1 MVISRLRRHPDST
14 VRNLGTAIDSAHR
27 NRLSIDEQ
35 RWIGAVES
43 LRTRLLNSTEQ
54 VPVVDYGAGFPSD
67 NRSEEQMLAG
77 VDTVEVVGEAC
88 REYSKSSLW
97 TGLLFRLVRTFRP
110 AVGIELGTC
119 LGVSAAAHGA
129 ALELNGA
136 GRLITLEGS
145 PAFARIAADGVSSL
159 GLGHRIRVVEGR
171 FQETLQGVLDDAGTV
186 DYGFIDG
193 HHDGPA
199 TLRYFEQ
206 FLPHLASRSLLV
218 FDDIS
223 NYASMREAWQQICAH
238 PRVDVVVDA
247 SVVGICLLGAGVKLR
262 AKVTLE

>member
-1 MVISRLRRHPDST
+1 MISGLRRHPNT
-14 VRNLGTAIDSAHR
+14 VVRDLGTAIVSAR
-27 NRLSIDEQ
+27 TNTLSIDEQ
-35 RWIGAVES
+35 RWIAAVES
-43 LRTRLLNSTEQ
+43 LRNRLLNSNEE
-54 VPVVDYGAGFPSD
+54 VEVVDYGAGFPSD
-67 NRSEEQMLAG
+67 HRSEAEMLAG
-77 VDTVEVVGEAC
+77 VKTVEVVGEAC
-88 REYSKSSLW
+88 RQYSKSALW

-110 AVGIELGTC
+110 GVCIELGTC

-145 PAFARIAADGVSSL
+145 PAFARIAAEGISQL
-159 GLGHRIRVVEGR
+159 GLSHRIRVVQGK
-171 FQETLQGVLDDAGTV
+171 FQDTLPAVLREAGTV
-186 DYGFIDG
+186 DYAFIDG

-206 FLPHLASRSLLV
+206 FLPYLADRSVLV

-223 NYASMREAWQQICAH
+223 NYASMREAWKKICAH

-247 SVVGICLLGAGVKLR
+247 SVVGICILGVGVKLR
-262 AKVTLE
+262 GNVMLE